1 MSSNIILSQN
11 IIILNNTGYNGGGIF
26 LSQNAVI
33 YLKACTNVT
42 IAHNIAL
49 STGGGICVETDF
61 LESRPMCFFQLDID
75 SLINQSLF
83 ETISVNLHDNNA
95 LYAGDN
101 IFGGSINFC

>member
-1 MSSNIILSQN
+1 M
-11 IIILNNTGYNGGGIF
+11 
-26 LSQNAVI
+26 I

-75 SLINQSLF
+75 SLINQSLLKLYLLTSMR
-83 ETISVNLHDNNA
+83 EIISLVGQLIFAKEFNLIVIKKDIPA
-95 LYAGDN
+95 LMR
-101 IFGGSINFC
+101 